1 MVSEKV
7 TIINKQGLHARPAGL
22 FVKEMA
28 AFKSDITII
37 NGEKKVNAKRV
48 MQLMTAC
55 IKCGTEVELQCDGP
69 DEAEMLQKAIE
80 LIQSGVGDEM

>member
-7 TIINKQGLHARPAGL
+7 TIINKQGLHARPAGM

-55 IKCGTEVELQCDGP
+55 VKCGTEIEIQCEGA
-69 DEAEMLQKAIE
+69 DEAEMLQKAFE
-80 LIQSGVGDEM
+80 LIKSGLGDEI

>member
-7 TIINKQGLHARPAGL
+7 TIINKQGLHARPAGV

-28 AFKSDITII
+28 NFQSNITII

-55 IKCGTEVELQCDGP
+55 IKCGTEIEIQCEGP
-69 DEAEMLQKAIE
+69 DEAEMLQAAID
-80 LIQSGVGDEM
+80 LIKSGMGDEI

>member
-7 TIINKQGLHARPAGL
+7 TIINKQGLHARPAGM
-22 FVKEMA
+22 FVKERA

-55 IKCGTEVELQCDGP
+55 IKCGTEVEIQCEGA

-80 LIQSGVGDEM
+80 LIKSGLGDEI

>member
-7 TIINKQGLHARPAGL
+7 TIINKQGLHARPAGM

-28 AFKSDITII
+28 AFQSDINII
-37 NGEKKVNAKRV
+37 NGAKKVNAKRV

-55 IKCGTEVELQCDGP
+55 IKCGTEIEIQCEGP
-69 DEAEMLQKAIE
+69 DEAEMLQKAVE
-80 LIQSGVGDEM
+80 LIKSGLGDEI

>member
-7 TIINKQGLHARPAGL
+7 TIINKQGLHARPAGM

-28 AFKSDITII
+28 AFKSNITII

-55 IKCGTEVELQCDGP
+55 IKCGTEVELQCEGP
-69 DEAEMLQKAIE
+69 DEAEMLKKAVE
-80 LIQSGVGDEM
+80 LIKSGLGDEI

>member
-1 MVSEKV
+1 MVSGKV
-7 TIINKQGLHARPAGL
+7 TIVNTLGLHARPAGL

-48 MQLMTAC
+48 MQMMRAC
-55 IKCGTEVELQCDGP
+55 IKCGTEIEIQCNGP
-69 DEAEMLQKAIE
+69 DEAEMLQHAIE
-80 LIQSGVGDEM
+80 IIQSGLGDEI

>member
-7 TIINKQGLHARPAGL
+7 TIINKQGLHARPAGM

-28 AFKSDITII
+28 TFKSDITII

-55 IKCGTEVELQCDGP
+55 IKCGAEIEIQCNGP
-69 DEAEMLQKAIE
+69 DEAEMLQKAVE
-80 LIQSGVGDEM
+80 LVKSGLGDEI